1 MKSHCYNSR
10 LPHYPVAYKTG
21 ANFVG
26 FIGPSYQITVIFPV
40 HLEPIEG
47 VTLGI
52 SHQLSDDP
60 VLNPLQEVLQ
70 ARGLRLVVVLLEEL
84 LRSLVPR
91 LRLRTADGSRHCLD
105 LCLSS
110 VHRFGLTASLKFQ
123 RIKCNFKAEIII
135 GREKYSLT
143 ECINKLRFF
152 FFYTKLF

>member
-1 MKSHCYNSR
+1 MKSHCNNSR
-10 LPHYPVAYKTG
+10 LPDYPVAYKTG
-21 ANFVG
+21 TIFVG
-26 FIGPSYQITVIFPV
+26 FISPSYQTTVIFPV

-70 ARGLRLVVVLLEEL
+70 ARGLQLVVVLLEDL
-84 LRSLVPR
+84 LCSLVPW
-91 LRLRTADGSRHCLD
+91 LRLRTGDGSRHCLD

-123 RIKCNFKAEIII
+123 QIKCNFKEEIII
-135 GREKYSLT
+135 RREK
-143 ECINKLRFF
+143 
-152 FFYTKLF
+152 